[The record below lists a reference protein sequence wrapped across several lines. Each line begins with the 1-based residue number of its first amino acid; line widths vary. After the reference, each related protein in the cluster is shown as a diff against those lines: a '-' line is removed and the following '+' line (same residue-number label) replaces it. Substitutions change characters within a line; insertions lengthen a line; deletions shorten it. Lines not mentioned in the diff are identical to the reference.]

1 MLSILLLIE
10 IIIILVSGMSIFFI
24 NKQKERKEIIFWI
37 ISSSL
42 IINTFSLFIV
52 LFMNLQFYEFY
63 LIIDGNVLLIVEFI
77 LLGGMFY
84 AIISKNNDKKSI
96 NIPIH
101 DGISLLILAGIMGIV
116 SSSHLLILISWLAFV
131 LILLGV
137 NLFYGKI
144 PIDFKN
150 CIPYFLSI
158 GISLVALYIFSI
170 IIFIDTGTIY
180 LIEIKS
186 IGVSS
191 ELNFI
196 YIILI
201 IIGFGIPCG
210 IFPFG
215 VFHLKKVFQDGSYY
229 NLLFYFMINYSISF
243 SLFRSF
249 QFFEFLPL
257 GYGLIVTIISILGI
271 IIFSYVILKELF
283 FSLEEQ
289 SFSLKRIMGYSIT
302 GDFNNILMLLSIS
315 LLIPAHIRETYLNGL
330 FLIFS
335 LFILVK
341 TLVLFALH
349 PITLTYE
356 DDSIIKEKVRIYS
369 KLLQY
374 LLYITGAII
383 AFPLSFYS
391 FWILNEVLNVPEVQ
405 SNSAFTF
412 LIVFI
417 IVLHLLYNMISLI
430 TISTIN
436 LESYN
441 NKILKTEKKESDLFD
456 ISIESKIVI
465 FFTLFLGLLVNC
477 LFFLNIFSYVLL

>member
-1 MLSILLLIE
+1 MLANLLLIE
-10 IIIILVSGMSIFFI
+10 IIVILATGISIFFI
-24 NKQKERKEIIFWI
+24 NQQIIRKKIIFLI
-37 ISSSL
+37 IFSSL
-42 IINTFSLFIV
+42 IVNTFSLFIA

-63 LIIDGNVLLIVEFI
+63 LIIDGNILLIVELI
-77 LLGGMFY
+77 LLGGLFY
-84 AIISKNNDKKSI
+84 AIISKKNYKETI
-96 NIPIH
+96 NMPIH
-101 DGISLLILAGIMGIV
+101 DGITLVILAGIIGIV
-116 SSSHLLILISWLAFV
+116 SSSHILILISWFGFV

-137 NLFYGKI
+137 NLFYRGI
-144 PIDFKN
+144 VIDFKN

-158 GISLVALYIFSI
+158 GISIVVLYIFSI
-170 IIFIDTGTIY
+170 IIFFDTGTIY
-180 LIEIKS
+180 IIEIIS

-191 ELNFI
+191 ELNFV

-215 VFHLKKVFQDGSYY
+215 VFHLKKIFQDGSYY
-229 NLLFYFMINYSISF
+229 NLLFYFMINYSINF

-271 IIFSYVILKELF
+271 ITFFYILLKELF
-283 FSLEEQ
+283 FSLEHQ
-289 SFSLKRIMGYSIT
+289 PFSLKRIMGYSIT

-315 LLIPAHIRETYLNGL
+315 LLIPDNIKEMYLDGL

-341 TLVLFALH
+341 MVILFALH
-349 PITLTYE
+349 PIILTYE
-356 DDSIIKEKVRIYS
+356 DDPIVKERDRIYS
-369 KLLQY
+369 KLIQY
-374 LLYITGAII
+374 LLYIIGAII

-412 LIVFI
+412 LIMFI
-417 IVLHLLYNMISLI
+417 IVLQLLYNIIALI

-441 NKILKTEKKESDLFD
+441 NKILKTEKKESD
-456 ISIESKIVI
+456 
-465 FFTLFLGLLVNC
+465 
-477 LFFLNIFSYVLL
+477 

>member
-1 MLSILLLIE
+1 MLAILLLIK
-10 IIIILVSGMSIFFI
+10 IVIILVSGISIFFI
-24 NKQKERKEIIFWI
+24 NEQKKRKKIIFWI

-42 IINTFSLFIV
+42 IINTFSLFIA
-52 LFMNLQFYEFY
+52 LFMNLQFHEFY
-63 LIIDGNVLLIVEFI
+63 LIIDGNVLLIIEFI

-84 AIISKNNDKKSI
+84 AILSKNNDKKSI
-96 NIPIH
+96 NMPIH
-101 DGISLLILAGIMGIV
+101 DGISLLILAGIIGIV
-116 SSSHLLILISWLAFV
+116 SSSHLLILISWFAFV

-137 NLFYGKI
+137 NLFYGEI
-144 PIDFKN
+144 TIDFKN

-158 GISLVALYIFSI
+158 GISLVALSIFSI
-170 IIFIDTGTIY
+170 IIFLDTGTIY
-180 LIEIKS
+180 IIDIIS

-196 YIILI
+196 CIILI

-215 VFHLKKVFQDGSYY
+215 VFHLKKVFQDGSYH
-229 NLLFYFMINYSISF
+229 NLLFYFMINYSIIF

-271 IIFSYVILKELF
+271 ITFFYILLKELF

-289 SFSLKRIMGYSIT
+289 SFSLKSIMGYSIT

-315 LLIPAHIRETYLNGL
+315 LLRPGNIRETYLDGL

-335 LFILVK
+335 LFILIK
-341 TLVLFALH
+341 MLILFALH
-349 PITLTYE
+349 PIILTYE
-356 DDSIIKEKVRIYS
+356 DDPIRKEKDRIYS
-369 KLLQY
+369 RLLQY
-374 LLYITGAII
+374 LLYLTGAII

-391 FWILNEVLNVPEVQ
+391 FWILNEVSNVPEVQ

-441 NKILKTEKKESDLFD
+441 NKILKTEKKESHLSH
-456 ISIESKIVI
+456 ISFESKIVI
-465 FFTLFLGLLVNC
+465 SFTLVLCFLVNF
-477 LFFLNIFSYVLL
+477 LFFFNVFS

>member
-1 MLSILLLIE
+1 
-10 IIIILVSGMSIFFI
+10 
-24 NKQKERKEIIFWI
+24 
-37 ISSSL
+37 
-42 IINTFSLFIV
+42 
-52 LFMNLQFYEFY
+52 MNLQFHEFY

-101 DGISLLILAGIMGIV
+101 DGISLLILAGIIGIV
-116 SSSHLLILISWLAFV
+116 SSSHLLILISWFAFV

-137 NLFYGKI
+137 NLFYGEI
-144 PIDFKN
+144 TIDFRN

-158 GISLVALYIFSI
+158 GISLVALYVFSI
-170 IIFIDTGTIY
+170 IIFLDTGTIY
-180 LIEIKS
+180 IIDIIS

-196 YIILI
+196 CIILI
-201 IIGFGIPCG
+201 TIGFGIPCG
-210 IFPFG
+210 IFPLG

-229 NLLFYFMINYSISF
+229 NLLFYFMINYSIIF

-257 GYGLIVTIISILGI
+257 GYGSIVTIISILGI
-271 IIFSYVILKELF
+271 ITFFYILLKELF

-315 LLIPAHIRETYLNGL
+315 LFIPAHIREKYLNGL

-341 TLVLFALH
+341 MLILITLH
-349 PITLTYE
+349 PIILTYE
-356 DDSIIKEKVRIYS
+356 DDSGKEKDRRYS
-369 KLLQY
+369 KLLKY
-374 LLYITGAII
+374 LLYITGAIV
-383 AFPLSFYS
+383 AFPLSYYS
-391 FWILNEVLNVPEVQ
+391 FWILNEVLNVSEVQ

-417 IVLHLLYNMISLI
+417 IVLHLLYNTISLI

-441 NKILKTEKKESDLFD
+441 NKIIKTEKKESDLSE
-456 ISIESKIVI
+456 ISFENKIVI
-465 FFTLFLGLLVNC
+465 YFTLILCLLVNY

>member
-1 MLSILLLIE
+1 MLVYLLLIE
-10 IIIILVSGMSIFFI
+10 IITILISGISIFFI
-24 NKQKERKEIIFWI
+24 NQQIKRKRIIFWI

-42 IINTFSLFIV
+42 IINTFSLFIA

-77 LLGGMFY
+77 LLGGIFF
-84 AIISKNNDKKSI
+84 AIISKNNDKKSV
-96 NIPIH
+96 NPIH
-101 DGISLLILAGIMGIV
+101 DGFSLLILAGIIGFV
-116 SSSHLLILISWLAFV
+116 SSSHLLILISWFAFV

-137 NLFYGKI
+137 NLFYEEI
-144 PIDFKN
+144 NIDFKN
-150 CIPYFLSI
+150 SIPYFLSI
-158 GISLVALYIFSI
+158 GISLVALSIFSI

-180 LIEIKS
+180 LIEIIS
-186 IGVSS
+186 IGVST

-196 YIILI
+196 YILLI

-229 NLLFYFMINYSISF
+229 NLLFYFIINYSINF
-243 SLFRSF
+243 SLFKSF

-271 IIFSYVILKELF
+271 IIFFYIILKELF
-283 FSLEEQ
+283 FSLEKQ
-289 SFSLKRIMGYSIT
+289 SFSLKRIIGYSIA
-302 GDFNNILMLLSIS
+302 GDFNNILMVFSIS
-315 LLIPAHIRETYLNGL
+315 LFIHGHTKETYLDGL

-341 TLVLFALH
+341 LLILFALH
-349 PITLTYE
+349 PIILTHE
-356 DDSIIKEKVRIYS
+356 DDLIIEEKNRRYS

-383 AFPLSFYS
+383 AFPLSYYS

-412 LIVFI
+412 LIVSI
-417 IVLHLLYNMISLI
+417 IVLHLLYNVISLI

-436 LESYN
+436 LESYHK
-441 NKILKTEKKESDLFD
+441 KILKTEKGESNFSA

-465 FFTLFLGLLVNC
+465 IFTLLLSLLVNYLC
-477 LFFLNIFSYVLL
+477 FLNIFSYFL